1 MKNAL
6 FIFALTGTLVGR
18 AVTTG
23 VVPADGVY
31 RFTFGTDSVAEGFA
45 VSASAV
51 YDATKA
57 YANTAGATLGLGMQ
71 RPTVAHVML
80 AAGSILAVDALRA
93 GEVRNPLLRNDG
105 D

>member
-23 VVPADGVY
+23 IVPADGVY

-45 VSASAV
+45 VPASAV
-51 YDATKA
+51 FDASRA
-57 YANTAGATLGLGMQ
+57 YANAPGAEFTYGFL
-71 RPTVAHVML
+71 R
-80 AAGSILAVDALRA
+80 LRA
-93 GEVRNPLLRNDG
+93 
-105 D
+105 